1 MHICFLTSEFP
12 KKGFPH
18 GGVGTFIRNLSVELV
33 KNDIQVSVV
42 GPNYSDI
49 QEEEDFF
56 GVNVYRTRTYDKFKG
71 LVWWKRAKN
80 VNQRLKEIHQ
90 KNPIDIIEATEL
102 GLAFINKIPGIQYVI
117 RMNGGH
123 HFFAK
128 ATDQKT
134 SFWRSFQEKRSF
146 KKADHLISVS
156 KFTAES
162 TRELLKLGQRKIE
175 IIPNPIDTDLFSPIP
190 GVAVKHNKLLFVG
203 TICEK
208 KGIRQLVM
216 AMPSILKKFPDA
228 SLEVVGRDWYDPIN
242 KTSYTTYLR
251 KFIAPEAE
259 NHIHI
264 TGVVDLVEI
273 PKKIAEAE
281 ICVYPSHM
289 EALPLAWL
297 EVLSMGKPFVGSTSG
312 PGPEVVN
319 HGQTGLLANCYSP
332 EDIAEKVIGLLS
344 DKQHAKEMGLK
355 AREDV
360 LVRFDVKVLIEKNLQ
375 YFNSILE

>member
-12 KKGFPH
+12 KKGYSH

-33 KNDIQVSVV
+33 KNHIKVSVV
-42 GPNYSDI
+42 GPNYSDAK
-49 QEEEDFF
+49 EEEDFL
-56 GVNVYRTRTYDKFKG
+56 GVKVYRTRTYNKSKG
-71 LVWWKRAKN
+71 LVWWKRAKD
-80 VNQRLKEIHQ
+80 VNQTLREIH
-90 KNPIDIIEATEL
+90 KKDPIQIIEATEL
-102 GLAFINKIPGIQYVI
+102 GLAFIDKIPGIKYVI

-128 ATDQKT
+128 ATGQKT
-134 SFWRSFQEKRSF
+134 SYWRSFQEKLSF

-162 TRELLKLGQRKIE
+162 TRQLLNLGQRYIE
-175 IIPNPIDTDLFSPIP
+175 IIPNPIDTDLFSPKYD
-190 GVAVKHNKLLFVG
+190 VSVKTNKLLFVG

-216 AMPSILKKFPDA
+216 AMPEIVAKYPDA
-228 SLEVVGRDWYDPIN
+228 TLEIVGRDWYDPIK
-242 KTSYTTYLR
+242 KTSYTSYLEQ
-251 KFIAPEAE
+251 FIAPDIKA
-259 NHIHI
+259 NVQI
-264 TGVVDLVEI
+264 TGAVDLVQI

-297 EVLSMGKPFVGSTSG
+297 EVLSMAKPFVGSTSG
-312 PGPEVVN
+312 PGPEVVK
-319 HGQTGLLANCYSP
+319 HGLTGLLADCHSP
-332 EDIAEKVIGLLS
+332 KDIANKVIELLG
-344 DKQHAKEMGLK
+344 DKQRAKKMGLN

-360 LVRFDVKVLIEKNLQ
+360 LKRFDVKVLINKNLQ
-375 YFNSILE
+375 FFNSILS

>member
-12 KKGFPH
+12 KKGYSH

-33 KNDIQVSVV
+33 KNNIKVSVV
-42 GPNYSDI
+42 GPNYSDAK
-49 QEEEDFF
+49 EEEDFL
-56 GVNVYRTRTYDKFKG
+56 GVKVYRTRTYNKSKG
-71 LVWWKRAKN
+71 LVWWKRAKD
-80 VNQRLKEIHQ
+80 VNQTLREIN
-90 KNPIDIIEATEL
+90 KKDPIQIIEATEL
-102 GLAFINKIPGIQYVI
+102 GLAFIDKIPGIKYVI

-134 SFWRSFQEKRSF
+134 SYWRSFQEKLSF

-162 TRELLKLGQRKIE
+162 TRELLNLGQRYIE
-175 IIPNPIDTDLFSPIP
+175 IIPNPIDTDLFSPKND
-190 GVAVKHNKLLFVG
+190 VSVKTNKLLFVG

-208 KGIRQLVM
+208 KGVRQLVM
-216 AMPSILKKFPDA
+216 AMPEIVAKYPDA
-228 SLEVVGRDWYDPIN
+228 TLEIVGRDWYDPIK
-242 KTSYTTYLR
+242 KTSYRSYL
-251 KFIAPEAE
+251 KQFIAPEIKA
-259 NHIHI
+259 NVQI
-264 TGVVDLVEI
+264 TGALDLVQI
-273 PKKIAEAE
+273 PNKIAEAE

-297 EVLSMGKPFVGSTSG
+297 EVLSMAKPFVGSTSG

-319 HGQTGLLANCYSP
+319 HGHTGLLADCHSP
-332 EDIAEKVIGLLS
+332 KDIANKVIELLG
-344 DKQHAKEMGLK
+344 DKQRAKEMGIN

-360 LVRFDVKVLIEKNLQ
+360 LKRFDVKVLINKNLQ
-375 YFNSILE
+375 FFNSILS